1 MLPTNDQT
9 QNTNN
14 PEIPIFLPVV
24 AHFYL
29 TFNIFST
36 IYQAYAHGD
45 FPMVA
50 FIVFVYLAYFF
61 LMYCMT
67 LLQALPPQD
76 RSPRKDFLKSV
87 IWVLTSVIFFG
98 FAYQFSTF
106 IHPVAAAFVFA
117 LAILASAFIFFLYFV
132 YDGQQQQQQQQ
143 QKQSGSSTYRLRIHV
158 LGFSPS
164 TSKVCDSKIRQ
175 VVPGPENV

>member
-9 QNTNN
+9 QNTNT
-14 PEIPIFLPVV
+14 PEIPIFLPAV

-29 TFNIFST
+29 TFNIIST

-45 FPMVA
+45 FPMAA
-50 FIVFVYLAYFF
+50 FIFFVYLAYFF

-67 LLQALPPQD
+67 LLQTLPPQD

-117 LAILASAFIFFLYFV
+117 LAILASSFIFLYFV
-132 YDGQQQQQQQQ
+132 YDGHHPQQ
-143 QKQSGSSTYRLRIHV
+143 QKQSGSSTNRLRIHI

-164 TSKVCDSKIRQ
+164 SSKVSDSKIAQ